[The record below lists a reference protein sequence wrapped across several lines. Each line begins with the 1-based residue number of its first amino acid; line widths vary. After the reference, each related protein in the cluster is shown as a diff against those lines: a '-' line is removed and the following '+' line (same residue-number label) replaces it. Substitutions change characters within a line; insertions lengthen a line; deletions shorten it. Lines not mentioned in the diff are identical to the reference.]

1 MSKTH
6 SKTIS
11 IAEDFSRHPAGR
23 IPEDGEWNGQRF
35 REEYLVPALRDFD
48 RVTVFF
54 GGIAVASS
62 FLDEA
67 FGGLIRDCGMDEADL
82 KGRLTL
88 TTDEGFEDFARLAWY
103 HIKWA
108 TRALSEA

>member
-1 MSKTH
+1 M
-6 SKTIS
+6 
-11 IAEDFSRHPAGR
+11 
-23 IPEDGEWNGQRF
+23 
-35 REEYLVPALRDFD
+35 
-48 RVTVFF
+48 FF

-67 FGGLIRDCGMDEADL
+67 FGGLVRDCGMDEADL

-103 HIKWA
+103 QG
-108 TRALSEA
+108 T